1 MRESKRHE
9 IFFLLV
15 MLSKPLGVLLLLPG
29 LDVGGSRT
37 QRDVHCMENLEYPH
51 GNICCLNCP
60 AGTRLVSPCTTA
72 RQKGEC
78 VECDDG
84 TYTVHSNSLKWCIRC
99 TTCREDQEIVR
110 ACIHSQD
117 AECQCKPGRFCAPD
131 EACEVCKLC
140 SRCAKDEVTVRNCT
154 PTANTE
160 CKKIH
165 PNPGS
170 SSAKV
175 PWIVTLIVLLVVAVA
190 IVVTL
195 LWLRRRRSTDSQRNL
210 PGGLKAGQ
218 HYNDNCSTE
227 EGRNGE
233 PQSLSCSS
241 LMLPRTLVRAKP
253 SACIE
258 DERKVL
264 FESLNSSASNSQHS
278 LTGLPLY
285 AAPASPPQARH
296 IVPPQPD
303 EREAFPKLVPVNGEE
318 SLRKCFEYFEDIDF
332 NYHKRFFRN
341 LGINDNVIKSKD
353 DLLYEDKIHD
363 LLNIWVEKEGRDA
376 SLNDLLKVLLDL
388 NQRGT
393 AEKVK
398 EKAIHY
404 AHYLCED

>member
-241 LMLPRTLVRAKP
+241 LMLPRTL
-253 SACIE
+253 
-258 DERKVL
+258 
-264 FESLNSSASNSQHS
+264 
-278 LTGLPLY
+278 
-285 AAPASPPQARH
+285 
-296 IVPPQPD
+296 
-303 EREAFPKLVPVNGEE
+303 EAFPKLVPVNGEE